1 MPIARDFIP
10 RQARRGPCGVMQVDI
25 ITCHT
30 NLSSHQVRV
39 RAELGGHSGR
49 SWFGVMLRAV
59 EGRPRYAGR
68 PTVSWAGHESRAER
82 TEQPA

>member
-1 MPIARDFIP
+1 MPIALDFIP
-10 RQARRGPCGVMQVDI
+10 RQARRGPCGVMQAGI

-49 SWFGVMLRAV
+49 SW
-59 EGRPRYAGR
+59 RYAASRGR
-68 PTVSWAGHESRAER
+68 RDMPVGLL
-82 TEQPA
+82 